1 MTIDTAL
8 HPYAGPCA
16 FCGRPD
22 ARHRVWDAVKGDAK
36 AGASIAGIAWD
47 YTLKPEQVEW
57 IVAQKK
63 FPMPSRKMV
72 TEWKERP

>member
-1 MTIDTAL
+1 
-8 HPYAGPCA
+8 
-16 FCGRPD
+16 
-22 ARHRVWDAVKGDAK
+22 VWDAVKGDAK